1 MKHFC
6 KVVAAGIVL
15 GLLLAAVRELFQV
28 DEAAF
33 MHFYLVAGIA
43 VVAGA
48 ALLNLLYTGKYQKRM
63 RRALALLEEG
73 RVREYTEAVEKLL
86 ASARGRGLRNLLQ
99 LNLSAGYCEQKQ
111 FDRAIGILEGLSGE
125 RLWGMMKTVRR
136 LNLCLCYFYTRQ
148 GEKALALYSESRE
161 DFSRFRE
168 KPSLG
173 GNLAVLDM
181 FAAIE
186 SGRYDEAERLLEGA
200 QKSWD
205 NPRLQEDYQYIAALL
220 KERREG

>member
-15 GLLLAAVRELFQV
+15 GLLLAAVRELFQM

-33 MHFYLVAGIA
+33 IHFYLVAGIA

-63 RRALALLEEG
+63 RQALALLEEG
-73 RVREYTEAVEKLL
+73 RAREYTEAVENLL
-86 ASARGRGLRNLLQ
+86 ASARGRALRNLLQ

-111 FDRAIGILEGLSGE
+111 FDRAIGVLEELSGE
-125 RLWGMMKTVRR
+125 RLWGMMKAVHR
-136 LNLCLCYFYTRQ
+136 LNLSLCYFYTRQ

-161 DFSRFRE
+161 SFSRFRGN
-168 KPSLG
+168 PALG

-186 SGRYDEAERLLEGA
+186 CGRYDEAGGLLESA
-200 QKSWD
+200 RKSWD
-205 NPRLQEDYQYIAALL
+205 NPRLQEDYRYIEDLL